1 MREASHKLA
10 LWRRGWGGKKK
21 KSICVVFFKFIDAH
35 RLNDCLGFE
44 MVHELQVP

>member
-10 LWRRGWGGKKK
+10 LWRGWGKKMC
-21 KSICVVFFKFIDAH
+21 ICVVFFKFRDAH
-35 RLNDCLGFE
+35 HLIDCLGFE